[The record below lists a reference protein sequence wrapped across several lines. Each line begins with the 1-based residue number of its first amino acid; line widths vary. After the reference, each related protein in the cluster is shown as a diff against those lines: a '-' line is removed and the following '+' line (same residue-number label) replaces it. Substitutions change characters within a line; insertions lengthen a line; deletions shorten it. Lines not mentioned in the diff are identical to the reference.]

1 MSKVIKKEVTDWLEG
16 DEETALID
24 LKVTKDD
31 QLQFVI
37 GEEEQKFSINFP
49 KDYPKSKEKLF
60 VFSEDKGLSDW
71 QSQLNE
77 FIGKKNPDIKTL
89 LTKAADLFL
98 DMGEEE
104 EEEEEDEDNALE
116 DDLGLD
122 SVVAPDPK
130 KKAEEEE
137 KKKKQKEE
145 MEFETKNFLEI
156 GSPTATMRLIKD
168 LKNIQK
174 GDPKQLGFSASPAID
189 AKSGMENLYLWDVK
203 LFGFEPKSDLGKDME
218 SFKKKTKH
226 DHILLELR
234 FSKDY
239 PFAPP
244 FVRVVRPR
252 FAFRTG
258 HVTVGG
264 SICMELLTNSGWN
277 STNDI
282 ESILIQIR
290 AEMTSGNARL
300 DPGMNSSYEYSEH
313 EAWDAFFRA
322 ASTHGWSTNGINKN
336 AYDLVKR

>member
-1 MSKVIKKEVTDWLEG
+1 MSKAIKKEVSEWLEG

-24 LKVTKDD
+24 LKTTKDD
-31 QLQFVI
+31 QLQFII
-37 GEEEQKFSINFP
+37 GEDEQKFSVTFP

-60 VFSEDKGLSDW
+60 IFSEDKKLNDW

-77 FIGKKNPDIKTL
+77 FITKKNPDIKTL
-89 LTKAADLFL
+89 LTKAAEVFL
-98 DMGEEE
+98 DMGDEEE
-104 EEEEEDEDNALE
+104 EEEEEEENALE
-116 DDLGLD
+116 DDLGLE
-122 SVVAPDPK
+122 SVAPDSK
-130 KKAEEEE
+130 KKEDDERR
-137 KKKKQKEE
+137 KKQKEE
-145 MEFETKNFLEI
+145 MEIETKNFLEI
-156 GSPTATMRLIKD
+156 GSPTATMRLIRD

-174 GDPKQLGFSASPAID
+174 GDPKQLGFTAAPSVD
-189 AKSGMENLYLWDVK
+189 EKSGMENLYLWDVK

-218 SFKKKTKH
+218 NFKKKTKH
-226 DHILLELR
+226 EHILLELR

-282 ESILIQIR
+282 ESIIIQIR
-290 AEMTSGNARL
+290 AEMTGGGARL
-300 DPGMNSSYEYSEH
+300 DQGMSNNYEYSEH

-322 ASTHGWSTNGINKN
+322 ASTHGWSTSGINKQ
-336 AYDLVKR
+336 AYELGR